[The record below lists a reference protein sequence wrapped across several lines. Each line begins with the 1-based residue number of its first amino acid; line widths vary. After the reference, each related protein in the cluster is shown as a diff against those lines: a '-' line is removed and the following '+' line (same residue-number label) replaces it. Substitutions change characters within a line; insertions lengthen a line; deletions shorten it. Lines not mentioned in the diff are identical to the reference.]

1 MKRLFYS
8 IFLLISF
15 SCNAQQKAQKAIVF
29 QQVNVIPMDAERVL
43 ENQTVVISG
52 GVIKAMGDAGKV
64 KYDKNA
70 IVIAAKGKYLMPGLA
85 EMHAHVPPVDDLEPM
100 KEVLL
105 LFAARGVTTIRGML
119 GHPKHLELRSKIQS
133 GEILGPQ
140 FITSGPS
147 FNGNTVR
154 SPEQGAKMVRDQ
166 KEAGYDFLKL
176 HPGLT
181 RENFD
186 AIARTAREVSIP
198 FAGHVSFDVGVWR
211 AIEAGYA
218 TIDHLDGF
226 IESLVADVQSIPEQE
241 IGSFAMFVA
250 NKADTGKIGN
260 LMKALREKNIWVVPT
275 QSLAERWFAPIDAA
289 VFRNEPEMKY
299 MAENVLN
306 NWENAKKNVMKNPL
320 YRKEDINRFIQ
331 LRRKLIYECHKNG
344 VGLLLG
350 SDAPQVFDVPGFSIH
365 HELKYMVDAGLTPYQ
380 ALLTG
385 TVNVARFLNK
395 PASGI
400 IKVGAVADLI
410 VLNGNPLNDIN
421 ETKNIDGVVLRGKW
435 LSKEWIDTTLKKLE
449 KTK

>member
-421 ETKNIDGVVLRGKW
+421 ETKNIDGVVLRGQW

>member
-29 QQVNVIPMDAERVL
+29 RQVNVIPMDAERVL

-421 ETKNIDGVVLRGKW
+421 ETKNIDGVVLRGQW